1 MCLKSS
7 KASLIQSKTEFF
19 CWSIRP
25 CVVWLLDL
33 PSPCLHLSDFIPSL
47 FPFPPHCSSK
57 VLGTLSPWG
66 PPLAASSAGK
76 SFPYLCPAH
85 SSLLMSLCSEATF
98 SRRSI
103 QIGPWKVQSLACY
116 TPHPP
121 HSVLLSFPVVV
132 ALLFFLTYF
141 ITYFNVF

>member
-7 KASLIQSKTEFF
+7 QASLIQSKTEFF

-33 PSPCLHLSDFIPSL
+33 PFPCLHLSDFIPSV
-47 FPFPPHCSSK
+47 FPFLPHCSSK

-76 SFPYLCPAH
+76 SFPYLWPGSLFTSHEPLFRGHLLKEVDPDRPMESAIF
-85 SSLLMSLCSEATF
+85 SLLHTPSSPLCS
-98 SRRSI
+98 
-103 QIGPWKVQSLACY
+103 
-116 TPHPP
+116 
-121 HSVLLSFPVVV
+121 
-132 ALLFFLTYF
+132 LFFSCCCSTFFLLNILYNLF
-141 ITYFNVF
+141 